1 MEVFMPHQGF
11 NTFSNACERFVFSI
25 ASNGPLAPNEAEI
38 VEYYCKE
45 ILGKIASSLR
55 PGAAES
61 PELPSPGPVLLTS
74 LLPGLKENQS
84 ANV

>member
-1 MEVFMPHQGF
+1 MGSETEVQLFV
-11 NTFSNACERFVFSI
+11 SACERLL
-25 ASNGPLAPNEAEI
+25 AAADLQRPLSEDEMSL

-55 PGAAES
+55 PGATEP
-61 PELPSPGPVLLTS
+61 PELPGPVLLTS
-74 LLPGLKENQS
+74 LLPVLKEKQS

>member
-1 MEVFMPHQGF
+1 MGSETEVQLFV
-11 NTFSNACERFVFSI
+11 SACERLLAAVDLQR
-25 ASNGPLAPNEAEI
+25 PLSEDEMSL

-55 PGAAES
+55 PGATEP
-61 PELPSPGPVLLTS
+61 PELPGPVLLTS
-74 LLPGLKENQS
+74 LLPVLKEKQS

>member
-1 MEVFMPHQGF
+1 MPHQGF

-45 ILGKIASSLR
+45 ILAKIASSLR
-55 PGAAES
+55 PGATES
-61 PELPSPGPVLLTS
+61 PEMSSPGPGLLTS
-74 LLPGLKENQS
+74 LFPVLKEKQS

>member
-1 MEVFMPHQGF
+1 MPHQGF

-45 ILGKIASSLR
+45 ILTKIASSLR
-55 PGAAES
+55 PDATEP
-61 PELPSPGPVLLTS
+61 PEMSSPGPVLLTS
-74 LLPGLKENQS
+74 LLPVLKEKQS

>member
-1 MEVFMPHQGF
+1 MPHQGF

-45 ILGKIASSLR
+45 ILTKIASSLR
-55 PGAAES
+55 PDATEP
-61 PELPSPGPVLLTS
+61 PEMSSPGPVLLTS
-74 LLPGLKENQS
+74 LLPVLKEKQS
-84 ANV
+84 VNV

>member
-1 MEVFMPHQGF
+1 MPHQGF

-55 PGAAES
+55 PGATEP
-61 PELPSPGPVLLTS
+61 PELPGPVLLTS
-74 LLPGLKENQS
+74 LLPVLKEKQS

>member
-1 MEVFMPHQGF
+1 MPHQGF
-11 NTFSNACERFVFSI
+11 NTFSNACERFLFSI

-55 PGAAES
+55 PGAMEP
-61 PELPSPGPVLLTS
+61 PELPSPGPVLLAS
-74 LLPGLKENQS
+74 LLPVLKEKQS

>member
-1 MEVFMPHQGF
+1 MEVFQMPHQGF

-25 ASNGPLAPNEAEI
+25 ASHGPLAPNEAEI

-55 PGAAES
+55 PGATQP
-61 PELPSPGPVLLTS
+61 PELPGPVLLTS
-74 LLPGLKENQS
+74 LMPVLEEKQS

>member
-1 MEVFMPHQGF
+1 MPHQGF
-11 NTFSNACERFVFSI
+11 NTFSNACERFLFSI
-25 ASNGPLAPNEAEI
+25 TSNGPLAPNEAEI

-55 PGAAES
+55 RDATES
-61 PELPSPGPVLLTS
+61 PEMPSPRPLITILLPVL
-74 LLPGLKENQS
+74 KEKQS